1 MRFTRRA
8 FAGCTKPCMR
18 KWRLRLFDFL
28 VSRWL
33 LNALYL
39 RILPVP
45 VTLNVFLALECV
57 FIFGMVSEI
66 WTAKVSKYLYW
77 MTKNADFYFLCLKT
91 PKNNIPALSRPNMPN

>member
-1 MRFTRRA
+1 MRFTNLA
-8 FAGCTKPCMR
+8 LLGCTKPCMR

-45 VTLNVFLALECV
+45 VTLKVFLARECV
-57 FIFGMVSEI
+57 FIFGMICQI
-66 WTAKVSKYLYW
+66 WDCKGNETFVLNINNCRFFLFISK
-77 MTKNADFYFLCLKT
+77 
-91 PKNNIPALSRPNMPN
+91 NIQKYNK